1 MDPQS
6 EIIKT
11 DYETIYT
18 NLTYIVMKN
27 KILVVVDMQNDFLTG
42 SLANE
47 SAVNVI
53 PNIKREIESGNY
65 THIIFTR
72 DTHTQNYLKT
82 QEGKYLPVTHCVMGT
97 PGWQVCDA
105 LINSNFTKDVWTSF
119 LNKPTFGY
127 KEWNKFFEDNGLNGE
142 NSEFTFTGT
151 CTDICVVSNALAV
164 KAAFPEA
171 QVRCIAD
178 CCAPLFGDPKR
189 QESALTVMESC
200 QVDVIR

>member
-1 MDPQS
+1 M
-6 EIIKT
+6 
-11 DYETIYT
+11 
-18 NLTYIVMKN
+18 N

-53 PNIKREIESGNY
+53 PNIKREIESGKY

-72 DTHTQNYLKT
+72 DTHNKNYLET
-82 QEGKYLPVTHCVMGT
+82 QEGKRLPVEHCIKDT
-97 PGWQVCDA
+97 WGWEV
-105 LINSNFTKDVWTSF
+105 TSELPTDGNNVYF
-119 LNKPTFGY
+119 LDKPTFGY
-127 KEWNKFFEDNGLNGE
+127 KNWYGFIIHDLVTYGDD
-142 NSEFTFTGT
+142 SEFTFTGT
-151 CTDICVVSNALAV
+151 CTDICVVSNALAI

-178 CCAPLFGDPKR
+178 CCAPLFGDHKR

-200 QVDVIR
+200 QVDVIRPVEPEE

>member
-1 MDPQS
+1 M
-6 EIIKT
+6 
-11 DYETIYT
+11 
-18 NLTYIVMKN
+18 N

-53 PNIKREIESGNY
+53 PNIKREIESGKY

-72 DTHTQNYLKT
+72 DTHTEKYLET
-82 QEGKYLPVTHCVMGT
+82 QEGKRLPVTHCVHKT
-97 PGWQVCDA
+97 WGWDVCFE
-105 LINSNFTKDVWTSF
+105 LTRSNFNCVETMF
-119 LNKPTFGY
+119 LSKPTFGY
-127 KEWNKFFEDNGLNGE
+127 KDWNKFLNDYNLNGNE
-142 NSEFTFTGT
+142 SEFTFTGT

>member
-1 MDPQS
+1 M
-6 EIIKT
+6 E
-11 DYETIYT
+11 
-18 NLTYIVMKN
+18 

-53 PNIKREIESGNY
+53 PNIKREIESGKY

-72 DTHTQNYLKT
+72 DTHTQKYLET
-82 QEGKYLPVTHCVMGT
+82 QEGKRLPVTHCIAGSW
-97 PGWQVCDA
+97 GWNVCDELLNA
-105 LINSNFTKDVWTSF
+105 NFGIIEPMY

-127 KEWNKFFEDNGLNGE
+127 NDWYDFVTHTLAVDGDEA
-142 NSEFTFTGT
+142 EFTFTGT

-171 QVRCIAD
+171 QVKCIAD
-178 CCAPLFGDPKR
+178 SCAPLFGDPKR
-189 QESALTVMESC
+189 QEAALTVMESC
-200 QVDVIR
+200 QVDVIRPTEK

>member
-1 MDPQS
+1 MA
-6 EIIKT
+6 
-11 DYETIYT
+11 
-18 NLTYIVMKN
+18 N

-53 PNIKREIESGNY
+53 PNIKRELESGKY

-72 DTHTQNYLKT
+72 DTHYNDYLET
-82 QEGKYLPVTHCVMGT
+82 QEGKRLPVTHCVHGT
-97 PGWQVCDA
+97 WGWEVSEELLKADFSSVPSYY
-105 LINSNFTKDVWTSF
+105 I
-119 LNKPTFGY
+119 NKPTFGY
-127 KEWNKFFEDNGLNGE
+127 NNWKQVIEEDGLDGND
-142 NSEFTFTGT
+142 SEFTFTGT

-164 KAAFPEA
+164 KATFPEA
-171 QVRCIAD
+171 QVKCIAD

>member
-1 MDPQS
+1 MA
-6 EIIKT
+6 
-11 DYETIYT
+11 
-18 NLTYIVMKN
+18 N

-42 SLANE
+42 TLANE

-53 PNIKREIESGNY
+53 PNIKREIESGKY

-72 DTHTQNYLKT
+72 DTHTEKYLET
-82 QEGKYLPVTHCVMGT
+82 QEGRRLPFVHCVAGT
-97 PGWQVCDA
+97 WGWNVCDELLNA
-105 LINSNFTKDVWTSF
+105 NFGIIEPMF

-127 KEWNKFFEDNGLNGE
+127 KDWVDYFDQNYLIGDE
-142 NSEFTFTGT
+142 SEFTFTGT

-178 CCAPLFGDPKR
+178 CCAPLFGNPELQK
-189 QESALTVMESC
+189 SALNVMGSC
-200 QVDVIR
+200 QVDVI